1 MKTFLKL
8 TLVTVGFV
16 AAFPVLHAADLAPAA
31 APAAKHSR
39 LHAFL
44 QRHAAIRHRI
54 AQRLGLSADQVSKL
68 KAARAKT
75 AAAVKAVRADT
86 ALSPEQKKARM
97 HEVVQTARTELRG
110 VLTPEQQKQWK
121 KMQSHLRARPGKG

>member
-8 TLVTVGFV
+8 TLLSVGFV
-16 AAFPVLHAADLAPAA
+16 AAFPVLHAADPAPAA
-31 APAAKHSR
+31 TPAHKHPR

-54 AQRLGLSADQVSKL
+54 AQRLGLSADQLSKL
-68 KAARAKT
+68 KEARAKT
-75 AAAVKAVRADT
+75 AAAVKAVRADPT
-86 ALSPEQKKARM
+86 LSPEQKKARVR
-97 HEVVQTARTELRG
+97 EAVQTARTEMRG

-121 KMQSHLRARPGKG
+121 KMQNHLRARPGKG